1 MHPRSGSTVVREK
14 DAKLYGLFIANLVGV
29 VIYVVLDGIAQSL
42 PPHYSPIR
50 QAESDLAVGPF
61 GLIMTINFVNR
72 GALSLAFL
80 YGFEIIAR
88 QSPKGATSI
97 RWGIYLLGVW
107 AVGALLLA
115 AFPTDVP
122 SIPISWHGAIHLVV
136 AIFAFLGGSFGTLI
150 LSRELERIQGFQ
162 RTRKFAFPISI
173 VAVIFFFLLLALP
186 IASPRINNL
195 AGGLIER
202 ILIGSVLAW
211 MLTLSISFLARRSPP
226 KPLSLE

>member
-1 MHPRSGSTVVREK
+1 LHSKSGSPVVQEK

-29 VIYVVLDGIAQSL
+29 LIYVVLDGIAQSL

-80 YGFEIIAR
+80 YAFEIIAR

-97 RWGIYLLGVW
+97 RGGIYLLGVW

-136 AIFAFLGGSFGTLI
+136 AIFAFLGGAFGILV

-211 MLTLSISFLARRSPP
+211 MLTLSISFLVRRPPP